1 MAQRWCAIPESNTS
15 VDIVG
20 GHDVV
25 KQGRSAIDVFVLWF
39 QLLEWEEQSVP
50 APIVTQFAAGVRAGG
65 LHAGGRARLLSVST
79 IRPAN
84 SAPFDDIF
92 FLIMSRPAPMGAGS
106 PDSCLGLFRTCMA
119 LTPSDYCERANE
131 F

>member
-1 MAQRWCAIPESNTS
+1 MAQRWCAVPESNTS
-15 VDIVG
+15 IDG

-84 SAPFDDIF
+84 SALFGDIF
-92 FLIMSRPAPMGAGS
+92 F
-106 PDSCLGLFRTCMA
+106 
-119 LTPSDYCERANE
+119 
-131 F
+131 